1 MARGAVVITGSST
14 GIGRACAL
22 HLAASGFQVF
32 AGVRKQEDA
41 ESLRSEAQGS
51 LEPLMV
57 DVTDTDEVEAAKRQ
71 VEERVGT
78 AGLAGL
84 VNNAGIAV
92 AGPLEFIPLDDFRR
106 QLEVN
111 LLGHIGVTQTFL
123 PLIREARGRIVNI
136 TSVGGRVANAFMGP
150 YQSSKWALEAL
161 TAALR
166 KELRPWGIHVSAVE
180 PGAIATPMWRKG
192 ADAGEEVLDG
202 LAPEGRRLYG
212 DAIQKALQFALKI
225 GERGAPPERVA
236 RAVEHALTARRPRAR
251 YLVGVDARVQVAI
264 DRVLPARAGDAVEAR
279 LMGI

>member
-1 MARGAVVITGSST
+1 LARGAVVITGSST
-14 GIGRACAL
+14 GIGRACAVR
-22 HLAASGFQVF
+22 LASSGFHVF

-41 ESLRSEAQGS
+41 ESLRTEATGS
-51 LEPLMV
+51 LEPLII
-57 DVTDTDEVEAAKRQ
+57 DVTDSQTIEAARRQ
-71 VEERVGT
+71 VEESVGS

-92 AGPLEFIPLDDFRR
+92 AGPLEFVPLDDFRR

-123 PLIREARGRIVNI
+123 PLIRTARGRIVNI

-161 TAALR
+161 TDALR
-166 KELRPWGIHVSAVE
+166 KELRPWGIHVTAVE

-192 ADAGEEVLDG
+192 ADAGAEVLDG
-202 LAPEGRRLYG
+202 LPPLGRKLYG
-212 DAIQKALQFALKI
+212 NAIRKALEFALKV

-236 RAVEHALTARRPRAR
+236 RAVEHALTARRPRPR
-251 YLVGVDARVQVAI
+251 YLVGVDARVQVAL
-264 DRVLPARAGDAVEAR
+264 DRVLPTRAGDAVEAR
-279 LMGI
+279 LMGL

>member
-14 GIGRACAL
+14 WIGRACAL
-22 HLAASGFQVF
+22 HLASSGFQVF
-32 AGVRKQEDA
+32 AGVRKQEDG
-41 ESLRSEAQGS
+41 ESLRSEASGS
-51 LEPLMV
+51 LEPLIV
-57 DVTDTDEVEAAKRQ
+57 DVTDPQGVESAKRR
-71 VEERVGT
+71 VEEGVGP

-123 PLIREARGRIVNI
+123 PLIREGRGRIVNI

-166 KELRPWGIHVSAVE
+166 KELRPWGIHVAAVE

-202 LAPEGRRLYG
+202 LPPEGRKLYG
-212 DAIQKALQFALKI
+212 DAIRKALAFATRI

-251 YLVGVDARVQVAI
+251 YLVGVDARVQVAL
-264 DRVLPARAGDAVEAR
+264 DRVLPTRAGDAVEAR